1 MDRTRARCII
11 EVGLNKKSRLPESL
25 LMTVF
30 IGRRNEQ
37 GRTAKGDAAFSEGVE
52 HIVLTYDY
60 QIDTTDK
67 ADAFNIPRPALKLLK

>member
-1 MDRTRARCII
+1 
-11 EVGLNKKSRLPESL
+11 
-25 LMTVF
+25 MTVF

-52 HIVLTYDY
+52 HIVFTYDY